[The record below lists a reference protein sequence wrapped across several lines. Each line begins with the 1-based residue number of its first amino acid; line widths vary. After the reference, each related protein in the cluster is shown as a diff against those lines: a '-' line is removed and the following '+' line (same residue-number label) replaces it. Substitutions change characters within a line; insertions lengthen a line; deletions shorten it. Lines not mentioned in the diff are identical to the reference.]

1 MINVEHVSVWIR
13 PYYGEIPLLDDISVT
28 ISQGETLGL
37 VGESGSGKTL
47 LARSMLG
54 LLPPT
59 ATTAGRVVVEGT
71 NVLDATEK
79 ELRELRG
86 PILASVFQDAL
97 VALNPSRTV
106 GGHFA
111 DVWRSARLSPRDG
124 WRSAATDALEMVALR
139 DMPRVLDSY
148 PHELSGGMRQRAL
161 IALALLRRPSVLV
174 ADEPTTALDRII
186 EAEVLELLETLQ
198 RELGLAI
205 VLISHDLDV
214 IRRVCRR
221 VAVLYGGQLC
231 ELGPADEVLRLPLH
245 RYTEG
250 LIGSVDSLAE
260 RTHPLLTIPGTVP
273 HPRDFPQGC
282 RFAPRCGAASAVCS
296 EPRPEVEGGQ
306 SRAWCHHSRGLV
318 SSPTRTQRRSDER

>member
-1 MINVEHVSVWIR
+1 MITVEHVSVWIR
-13 PYYGEIPLLDDISVT
+13 PHYGEIPVLDDISVT

-59 ATTAGRVVVEGT
+59 ATAAGRVLVGEVD
-71 NVLDATEK
+71 VLHATEK

-86 PILASVFQDAL
+86 PVLASVFQDAL

-111 DVWRSARLSPRDG
+111 DVWRSADLSPRNG
-124 WRSAATDALEMVALR
+124 WRSAAREALELVALR
-139 DMPRVLDSY
+139 DVPRVLESY

-161 IALALLRRPSVLV
+161 IALALLRRPAVLV
-174 ADEPTTALDRII
+174 ADEPTTALDRIV
-186 EAEVLELLETLQ
+186 EAEVLELLENLQ
-198 RELGLAI
+198 RDLGLAI

-231 ELGPADEVLRLPLH
+231 ELGPADEVLRAPLH
-245 RYTEG
+245 HYTSG
-250 LIGSVDSLAE
+250 LIGSVDSLAR
-260 RTHPLLTIPGTVP
+260 RTRPLLTIPGTVP
-273 HPRDFPQGC
+273 HPQDFPAGC
-282 RFAPRCGAASAVCS
+282 RFAPRCHAATEACS
-296 EPRPEVEGGQ
+296 EPRPAVEGGR
-306 SRAWCHHSRGLV
+306 SRAWCHHSPVAGAAGVRAEELG
-318 SSPTRTQRRSDER
+318 